1 MVSDPAMGDCTNDT
15 IMFSGFDA
23 NSMKVVPMS
32 LCGTLSGQHSKLTK
46 TSNCILRSIFSVVVN
61 VKDATEGAKIV
72 FNIVSMA
79 SMAKWRV
86 KVDHYDT
93 SR

>member
-32 LCGTLSGQHSKLTK
+32 LCGTLTGQHS
-46 TSNCILRSIFSVVVN
+46 
-61 VKDATEGAKIV
+61 E
-72 FNIVSMA
+72 
-79 SMAKWRV
+79 
-86 KVDHYDT
+86 
-93 SR
+93 